1 MNYSVI
7 NIIKKITPEFVLR
20 FWFKYK
26 WKKNYKFKTLSTQ
39 QIFSKIYDDD
49 IWGKDDKNKFC
60 SGPGSTTPNAKKYID
75 FLEDFI
81 RENKVN
87 RLIDLGCGDFRIMKQ
102 VIDKNPDIHF
112 IGIDIVPKLISH
124 NQNMFGSNKVQFV
137 CLDAITDEL
146 PNGDLIIIRQVLQH
160 LSNIQVQLILKKL
173 SHYKYALISEH
184 LPFENII
191 PNIDKRAGSKNRLFF
206 NSGVF
211 VDKPPF
217 SVKARK
223 VFEFE
228 DTDYMDLKGKMR
240 KSVIATYLIVN

>member
-1 MNYSVI
+1 MNFNMI

-39 QIFSKIYDDD
+39 QIFSKIYDED
-49 IWGKDDKNKFC
+49 IWGKDDENKFC

-75 FLEDFI
+75 FLEGFI
-81 RENKVN
+81 LEKKVN
-87 RLIDLGCGDFRIMKQ
+87 CLIDLGCGDYRIMKQ

-112 IGIDIVPKLISH
+112 IGIDIVPQLISH
-124 NQNMFGSNKVQFV
+124 NQDMFGSKRVEFV

-146 PNGDLIIIRQVLQH
+146 PKGDLIIVRQVLQH
-160 LSNIQVQLILKKL
+160 LSNNQVKLILKKL
-173 SHYKYALISEH
+173 GNYKYALISEH
-184 LPFENII
+184 LPVDNII

-211 VDKPPF
+211 LDKPPF
-217 SVKARK
+217 SVNARK
-223 VFEFE
+223 AFEFE
-228 DTDYMDLKGKMR
+228 DADYMDLKGKIR
-240 KSVIATYLIVN
+240 KSIIATYLIEN